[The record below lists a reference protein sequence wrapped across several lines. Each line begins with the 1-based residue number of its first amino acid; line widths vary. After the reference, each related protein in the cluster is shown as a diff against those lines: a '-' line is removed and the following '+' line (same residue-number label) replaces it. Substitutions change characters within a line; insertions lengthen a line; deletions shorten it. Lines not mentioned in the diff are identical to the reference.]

1 MSEGRAH
8 PAGAGLAW
16 AQLLRVPNL
25 FTAMADVAAGMAL
38 AASAFPGG
46 TTVVTMLAASTALY
60 GGGIVLNDV
69 FDVEVDRHERPRRPL
84 PSARVGLATAWRV
97 GLVLLIAGVAL
108 AAVAGGRAALIAAAI
123 AGLAYAYDAGLKRH
137 AVAGALALA
146 GCRYLNLL
154 MGLAIAPL
162 TAASGLLPL
171 PLALYILAIMPMSR
185 VEVTGGGPAAPLFS
199 AALALAALAAA
210 AGLAVSGHL
219 YHPWGVVAV
228 AVVVGM
234 VGEAI
239 VSAVRAPTPD
249 RLQSAIHR
257 MLLGL
262 IPLDAALA
270 ACGPHPWAGALIIA
284 LLFPARWLGRRIPM
298 T

>member
-1 MSEGRAH
+1 MSAALTH
-8 PAGAGLAW
+8 PAGTGLAW

-25 FTAMADVAAGMAL
+25 FTAVADVAAGMAL
-38 AASAFPGG
+38 AAGALPGWP
-46 TTVVTMLAASTALY
+46 TVAALIAASTALY

-69 FDVEVDRHERPRRPL
+69 FDVEVDRRERPRRPL
-84 PSARVGLATAWRV
+84 PSARVMLAAARRV

-108 AAVAGGRAALIAAAI
+108 AAVAGGQTALIAVAI
-123 AGLAYAYDAGLKRH
+123 AGLACAYDAGLKHH
-137 AVAGALALA
+137 ALAGALALA

-185 VEVTGGGPAAPLFS
+185 VEVTGGARAAPLFS
-199 AALALAALAAA
+199 AALVLAALAAA
-210 AGLAVSGHL
+210 AGLAVGGRL

-228 AVVVGM
+228 AVVIGL

>member
-1 MSEGRAH
+1 MSAATRPES
-8 PAGAGLAW
+8 GAGVAW

-38 AASAFPGG
+38 ATGAFPGW
-46 TTVVTMLAASTALY
+46 TTVAALLAASTALY

-69 FDVEVDRHERPRRPL
+69 FDVEVDRRERPRRPL
-84 PSARVGLATAWRV
+84 PSARVMVAAARRV

-108 AAVAGGRAALIAAAI
+108 ATVAGGHAALIAVAI

-137 AVAGALALA
+137 ALAGAFALA

-154 MGLAIAPL
+154 MGVAIVPL
-162 TAASGLLPL
+162 TAGSWLLPL

-185 VEVTGGGPAAPLFS
+185 VEVTGSGPTSPLL
-199 AALALAALAAA
+199 AGALVLTALAAA
-210 AGLAVSGHL
+210 VGLAVSGRL
-219 YHPWGVVAV
+219 YHPWGVVAM
-228 AVVVGM
+228 AMVVGL
-234 VGEAI
+234 VGEGI
-239 VSAVRAPTPD
+239 VAAVRSPTPD
-249 RLQSAIHR
+249 RLQAAIHR

-270 ACGPHPWAGALIIA
+270 ACGPHPWAGAAIVA
-284 LLFPARWLGRRIPM
+284 LLLPARWLGRRIPM